1 MVRDQF
7 FALRSKPVGA
17 LAALSSMVADATNR
31 GALLEH
37 VTAIVAAGGV
47 VSADESDRLARL
59 RQLMEVV

>member
-1 MVRDQF
+1 
-7 FALRSKPVGA
+7 
-17 LAALSSMVADATNR
+17 MVADATNR